1 MYNRIETTGGKNYG
15 KPRENL
21 SDEKWASKCLR
32 KEDEEAADVI
42 AGGKVFQ
49 SETEAGRKDF
59 KRRTE
64 EQEGKA
70 KERGLRK
77 E

>member
-1 MYNRIETTGGKNYG
+1 M
-15 KPRENL
+15 
-21 SDEKWASKCLR
+21 SDEKLASKCLR
-32 KEDEEAADVI
+32 KEDEEVADVI
-42 AGGKVFQ
+42 ARCKVLQ

-70 KERGLRK
+70 KERELRK